1 MALTKNDLEAI
12 RGVIKEELV
21 PTNKRIVSLDKKV
34 GDLDNRVVSLD
45 KKVGDLDNRVVSLDK
60 KVGDLDNR
68 VVSLDK
74 KIDRNFVFLKKRFD
88 ELFNFLDKSYVK
100 VKTEVREIQTHLHL
114 RVTDY

>member
-21 PTNKRIVSLDKKV
+21 PTNKRI
-34 GDLDNRVVSLD
+34 VSLD

>member
-21 PTNKRIVSLDKKV
+21 PTNKRI
-34 GDLDNRVVSLD
+34 
-45 KKVGDLDNRVVSLDK
+45 VSLDK